1 MRKQTLIYAPIFRTP
16 RPRYPTNNGELT
28 VTQCNNGDGETI
40 EHLFFDRPFAKECWG
55 TLNFIWERSLPIM
68 DRLVQAASTQNIP
81 FFTEVAL
88 IAAWELWKMRNGNV
102 F

>member
-16 RPRYPTNNGELT
+16 RPRYPT
-28 VTQCNNGDGETI
+28 NNGDGETI

-88 IAAWELWKMRNGNV
+88 IAAWELWKMRNGKV